1 MSEIDQ
7 KKLLE
12 ILRLA
17 RSSLNEELM
26 QRQHEA
32 YQAWQVS
39 AMDSWRAN
47 GMLLPPYNIKF
58 VYPTEQDIV
67 KKALEI
73 YNTLTPPATVADT
86 APTPP
91 VVSTAT
97 PANVI
102 PPDAGIDIEKPLV
115 DVVATPANESAGEE
129 SKIATEDVAQTEPA
143 ETTENKFKSLLTK
156 WGGRGT
162 F

>member
-1 MSEIDQ
+1 MNDIDQ

-32 YQAWQVS
+32 YQAWNVS
-39 AMDSWRAN
+39 CQEAWRAN
-47 GMLLPPYNIKF
+47 GMLLPPYRIK
-58 VYPTEQDIV
+58 VIYPTEQDIV

-73 YNTLTPPATVADT
+73 YNTLTPAAVAET
-86 APTPP
+86 AQTPP
-91 VVSTAT
+91 AAT
-97 PANVI
+97 EPMPANVI
-102 PPDAGIDIEKPLV
+102 PPAAVDIEKPVV
-115 DVVATPANESAGEE
+115 DAIATPTNKTEIEE
-129 SKIATEDVAQTEPA
+129 SSTATQDIAQIESV

>member
-1 MSEIDQ
+1 MSDVDQ
-7 KKLLE
+7 KKLME

-26 QRQHEA
+26 KRQHEA

-39 AMDSWRAN
+39 ALNSWQSN
-47 GMLLPPYNIKF
+47 GMLLPPYNIKL

-73 YNTLTPPATVADT
+73 YNTLTPPAALGAATSPTT
-86 APTPP
+86 A
-91 VVSTAT
+91 SE
-97 PANVI
+97 PANII
-102 PPDAGIDIEKPLV
+102 PPEDTVNNEKPLV
-115 DVVATPANESAGEE
+115 DAVATPAEETKIEDTTAQDSIQPES
-129 SKIATEDVAQTEPA
+129 T

>member
-1 MSEIDQ
+1 MSDVDQ
-7 KKLLE
+7 KKLME

-26 QRQHEA
+26 KRQHEA

-39 AMDSWRAN
+39 ALNSWQSN
-47 GMLLPPYNIKF
+47 GMLLPPYSIKL

-73 YNTLTPPATVADT
+73 YNTLTPPATVAVSSSTT
-86 APTPP
+86 ASEP
-91 VVSTAT
+91 AT
-97 PANVI
+97 VI
-102 PPDAGIDIEKPLV
+102 PPEETDINEKPLV
-115 DVVATPANESAGEE
+115 DAVATPAEE
-129 SKIATEDVAQTEPA
+129 TKTEDIVTQDNVQPEPI

-156 WGGRGT
+156 WGGRGS
-162 F
+162 FKE